1 MMPHQK
7 AVRLLTAI
15 ELMPLEDISEDA
27 EQWRDEIRAA
37 IDTLQA
43 ATMPVDDPL
52 RYGIDGELLSEVA
65 FQARLETIVNS
76 MTTWRED
83 RHGRQKNHSQYR

>member
-1 MMPHQK
+1 MPHQK

-27 EQWRDEIRAA
+27 EQWREEIRAA
-37 IDTLQA
+37 IETLQA

-52 RYGIDGELLSEVA
+52 RYGIDGELLSLAVSVGSS
-65 FQARLETIVNS
+65 RPT
-76 MTTWRED
+76 
-83 RHGRQKNHSQYR
+83 GRTGSLRCT